1 MLDGQSAD
9 AACKAR
15 PDQPSSASVLDG
27 QSAEARPDQPSPA
40 LVLDGQDAEARPDQL
55 KPFYVC
61 KVRKVKDPSAI
72 DRRLFIDIDLQDQT
86 ATTMHPC
93 LALQTSPEFY
103 EPIFEELDE
112 ALLYR
117 KMYNQA
123 KPGHRLEMY
132 EAIVSGEVK
141 ECVSGEGK
149 ETRVRKPANIHN
161 VSTF

>member
-1 MLDGQSAD
+1 MLDGQSAE

-15 PDQPSSASVLDG
+15 PDQPSAASVLDG
-27 QSAEARPDQPSPA
+27 QSAEARPEQPSPA
-40 LVLDGQDAEARPDQL
+40 LVRDGQDAEARPDQL

-72 DRRLFIDIDLQDQT
+72 DRRLFIDIDQT

-103 EPIFEELDE
+103 EPIFEKLDE

-141 ECVSGEGK
+141 GCLSGEGK

>member
-40 LVLDGQDAEARPDQL
+40 LVLDGQGAEGRPDQL
-55 KPFYVC
+55 KPFYVY
-61 KVRKVKDPSAI
+61 KSREARDPSAI
-72 DRRLFIDIDLQDQT
+72 DRRLFIDPEHT
-86 ATTMHPC
+86 ASDTHPC
-93 LALQTSPEFY
+93 LALQTSPDFY
-103 EPIFEELDE
+103 APVFEDLDE

-132 EAIVSGEVK
+132 EAILSGEVK
-141 ECVSGEGK
+141 GCVSGEGK
-149 ETRVRKPANIHN
+149 EPRVRRQANIYN